1 MPQTDKKSLSSSLGL
16 INVVV
21 LLVLLLFGSSVCL
34 QVYYDL
40 EGDGAVT
47 DNAAKSC
54 LVDFQEQNC
63 NPLQLAGQCVELY
76 LCIQKEKPNGV
87 ISRTWTIVTI
97 SIKTIKEN
105 LALPAVFISVLLLFK
120 IANFMTKKD
129 EPGDDKND

>member
-1 MPQTDKKSLSSSLGL
+1 M
-16 INVVV
+16 I
-21 LLVLLLFGSSVCL
+21 LLVLLLFGSSVCY

-40 EGDGAVT
+40 EGDGTAS

-54 LVDFQEQNC
+54 LVDFQDKNC
-63 NPLQLAGQCVELY
+63 NPLQLSGPCVELY

-87 ISRTWTIVTI
+87 ISRTWAVITI

-120 IANFMTKKD
+120 IANFVTPKE
-129 EPGDDKND
+129 EPGGIKCD